1 MKAVIEK
8 GMVIFPKEVFEK
20 GYLPK
25 KGEVDVET
33 MEGWLKVKVP
43 LTSIIGRKRVAMRLQ
58 EISLTLSIDEIAK
71 NEVVE
76 ID

>member
-1 MKAVIEK
+1 MKAIIEK
-8 GMVIFPKEVFEK
+8 GMVIFPKEVFKK

-33 MEGWLKVKVP
+33 MEGWLKVKAQ
-43 LTSIIGRKRVAMRLQ
+43 LTSVGRKRIARRLQ
-58 EISLTLSIDEIAK
+58 ETSLTLPIDEIAK
-71 NEVVE
+71 NEVIE

>member
-20 GYLPK
+20 GYLHK

-33 MEGWLKVKVP
+33 MEGWLKVKAQ
-43 LTSIIGRKRVAMRLQ
+43 LTSIGRKRVARRLQ
-58 EISLTLSIDEIAK
+58 EISLVLPIDEIAK
-71 NEVVE
+71 NEVIE